1 MTITLS
7 VDPPVFYSNY
17 QLFLNQ
23 LATAIGSSNFNVVNM
38 MAIRQGSTIVD
49 ATLNTQAPTGSLEA
63 TNQFDSLTNSLSVG
77 TSIGGMQV
85 QQVQANVVGGSIAQ
99 VSSGPN
105 LGLILG
111 ISIPLAVIC
120 KGLFIRSDWSDCVL
134 RLQTEVSAV
143 LGLVG
148 HKQADQIGVLAD
160 QYGWHCW
167 HLIDLLILGTK
178 NMDNIYVDQ
187 YILIIYVWKITSLN
201 LNSIVH
207 SPPAYPYRHY

>member
-1 MTITLS
+1 M
-7 VDPPVFYSNY
+7 
-17 QLFLNQ
+17 
-23 LATAIGSSNFNVVNM
+23 
-38 MAIRQGSTIVD
+38 
-49 ATLNTQAPTGSLEA
+49 
-63 TNQFDSLTNSLSVG
+63 
-77 TSIGGMQV
+77 

-143 LGLVG
+143 LGLVR